1 MEPSAYER
9 RALADIHAWK
19 AKKKPTWLGHTRR
32 IVNLPL
38 EKVGQLV
45 FKVPGVTW
53 LIDRSVGRVVGALNS
68 LAQSSVRHAAIHE
81 EYRDGGH
88 AHVKE
93 HADVLSLDLEQIDR
107 MIGLLAAKYRA
118 LALAEGAATGLAG
131 LGGIPVDVAA
141 LILLNLRA
149 IGEYATYCG
158 FDLRGQQER
167 LFAMNVLG
175 FASSAAPRDKYGTVA
190 QLAKIARDVSTKKP
204 WKELKKHAFVR
215 VVRQIAK
222 SFGIRLTK
230 AKLAQIVPAAGAV
243 FGGVFNAQF
252 TSGVC
257 DAAHMLYRERFLVAK
272 YGIVLIEPPV
282 GATKATWGN
291 LPSSP

>member
-9 RALADIHAWK
+9 RALEDIHAWK
-19 AKKKPTWLGHTRR
+19 QQKTRSTWIGQTRR

-38 EKVGQLV
+38 ETAGRLL
-45 FKVPGVTW
+45 FKVPGVTRA
-53 LIDRSVGRVVGALNS
+53 IDRSVGKLVGALNDV
-68 LAQSSVRHAAIHE
+68 AQSSVRHAAIHG

-88 AHVKE
+88 AHVNE

-107 MIGLLAAKYRA
+107 AIGLLAAKYQA

-131 LGGIPVDVAA
+131 LAGIPVDVVA
-141 LILLNLRA
+141 LVLLNLRA

-158 FDLRGQQER
+158 FDPRGHQER

-175 FASSAAPRDKYGTVA
+175 FASSATTARDKYGTVA
-190 QLAKIARDVSTKKP
+190 QLAKIARDVSTRRP

-215 VVRQIAK
+215 AVRHIAK
-222 SFGIRLTK
+222 TLGLRLTK

-257 DAAHMLYRERFLVAK
+257 GAAHMLYRERFLIAK
-272 YGIVLIEPPV
+272 YGIALVEPP
-282 GATKATWGN
+282 ALEAST
-291 LPSSP
+291 